1 MLLFPLFF
9 FPFRPSSVL
18 FFASLCFAFSSPSPP
33 VLEWN
38 MNDMNDMNGIWM
50 TAMNSDSKSPELRL
64 TEYFKLACV
73 RHRGYTLPPKL
84 YVSAYVMDQGGG
96 LCPSDIWAPKSETS
110 ETPVVGG
117 LEALTGSCLT
127 LSSFRSHSPT
137 PRSLAQK
144 PVSCLQT
151 CRILGLPAG
160 AHLQVVHW
168 FGTREGS
175 LDNKSQQQEFRGQI
189 LPDSSPGPFEGWVQ
203 RHSAEEPS
211 IGFWAKKPRPR
222 GAERPSA
229 FIYSF

>member
-1 MLLFPLFF
+1 MAGSTHLDPEVPDPIAYAFVPSLLLSFQALLCPLFC
-9 FPFRPSSVL
+9 VTL
-18 FFASLCFAFSSPSPP
+18 FCFLQSLSTSLGMEF
-33 VLEWN
+33 
-38 MNDMNDMNGIWM
+38 M
-50 TAMNSDSKSPELRL
+50 AMNSDSKSPELRL

-127 LSSFRSHSPT
+127 LSSFRNHSPI

-160 AHLQVVHW
+160 AHLQVVHS

-175 LDNKSQQQEFRGQI
+175 LDNKSQQQEFRG
-189 LPDSSPGPFEGWVQ
+189 
-203 RHSAEEPS
+203 
-211 IGFWAKKPRPR
+211 
-222 GAERPSA
+222 
-229 FIYSF
+229 